1 MGIFARNSV
10 TWLIIVSFDLS
21 ATLPASMPSSLT
33 VIANGLV
40 CTIVDG
46 KIYVN
51 NVYKTNATMEN
62 IEEVKTYNE
71 KMREWTKSLH
81 DTISINF
88 FFKYTSNRF
97 LQTMKKMIN
106 DMFGDHGAFWRHLH
120 GSFWEAVN
128 AYGPDS
134 DLMNPALVPIEQR
147 KQQKKAILNLPELLP
162 YPDPPSFCDHN
173 ME

>member
-81 DTISINF
+81 DTM
-88 FFKYTSNRF
+88 YM
-97 LQTMKKMIN
+97 TMKKMIN